1 MKAKT
6 NGANLDK
13 LDEED
18 KIGLQQFN
26 KVGNLDVLIEE
37 LTSTAQLTNI

>member
-1 MKAKT
+1 MKAKN

-13 LDEED
+13 LDDEA

-26 KVGNLDVLIEE
+26 NVGNLDVLIEE